1 MLGALFAILLFRVS
15 IPHTLMPMKP
25 FPLNDISRYRGE
37 LMGLAMVLIILFH
50 VSLPRHDSFYGLV
63 RMGNIGVDI
72 FLFLSGIGLWFS
84 WEGMSNKPGTFSR
97 RWLDFYARRLR
108 RVYPAWLVV
117 ATLFYLPR
125 FLERPSRSLSS
136 YIDLAGDILV
146 NWDFWLHDELTF
158 WYIPATMM
166 LYVFAPPYMEA
177 VRRHPIMRWLVVL
190 PLMWCVIV
198 QYITPI
204 HTAVG
209 HIEIFWSRVPIFFLG
224 INIAESIRRREL
236 ADGTIVWLAAVM
248 LAVSL
253 PSCVWLEQMRHGRFP
268 LFLERMLYIPFAV
281 SLLILLT
288 RMLPHSGRWIRST
301 LAWIGGI
308 SLETYLIHAE
318 FVLKPLRQYHL
329 GYWPTALLTALIS
342 FLLAWMLHKAIQR
355 IMSAVR
361 A

>member
-1 MLGALFAILLFRVS
+1 
-15 IPHTLMPMKP
+15 
-25 FPLNDISRYRGE
+25 
-37 LMGLAMVLIILFH
+37 
-50 VSLPRHDSFYGLV
+50 
-63 RMGNIGVDI
+63 
-72 FLFLSGIGLWFS
+72 
-84 WEGMSNKPGTFSR
+84 
-97 RWLDFYARRLR
+97 
-108 RVYPAWLVV
+108 
-117 ATLFYLPR
+117 
-125 FLERPSRSLSS
+125 
-136 YIDLAGDILV
+136 
-146 NWDFWLHDELTF
+146 FWLHDELTF

-177 VRRHPIMRWLVVL
+177 VRRHSIMRWLVVL

-236 ADGTIVWLAAVM
+236 ADGTIVWLAAVV

-288 RMLPHSGRWIRST
+288 RMLPRSGRWIRST

-361 A
+361 AW